1 MTRRRLDI
9 PLDRDGSGRF
19 LPWLIALMVFLAALA
34 TTGALALDHALEA
47 WNNGLSGTLTVE
59 IPASPQAAP
68 APAPASPSSSA
79 PAPAAAPT
87 DGALAAALAVLHAT
101 PGVLSATALDRAA
114 TMKLVAPWI
123 GEAAALD
130 DLPLPRLIDVRIDPD
145 RGVGV
150 AALATRLTAA
160 APGTILDDHRLW
172 LDRLRR
178 LVLSVEAT
186 ALAIVAFIGGAAVLT
201 VVFTTRASLAVH
213 HDVIELLHLMGA
225 RDRYIAGQFQRE
237 ALRLGLTGGLIGLAL
252 AALTLFGLAHAA
264 TASAAFGQQLALL
277 PTVRLAPWH
286 WAALAALPL
295 AAAFI
300 AMLTARLTVLGALA
314 RMP

>member
-1 MTRRRLDI
+1 DI

-34 TTGALALDHALEA
+34 TSGALALDHALEA

-68 APAPASPSSSA
+68 PSPSPPSSA
-79 PAPAAAPT
+79 PAPAAPPA
-87 DGALAAALAVLHAT
+87 DGALDAALAVLHAT

-150 AALATRLTAA
+150 AALATRL
-160 APGTILDDHRLW
+160 
-172 LDRLRR
+172 
-178 LVLSVEAT
+178 
-186 ALAIVAFIGGAAVLT
+186 
-201 VVFTTRASLAVH
+201 
-213 HDVIELLHLMGA
+213 
-225 RDRYIAGQFQRE
+225 
-237 ALRLGLTGGLIGLAL
+237 
-252 AALTLFGLAHAA
+252 
-264 TASAAFGQQLALL
+264 
-277 PTVRLAPWH
+277 
-286 WAALAALPL
+286 
-295 AAAFI
+295 
-300 AMLTARLTVLGALA
+300 
-314 RMP
+314 